1 MAGRR
6 PLPKQMK
13 KVKLTVTIKPKTRDY
28 LYEAAMQTG
37 YSISELIERAIIK
50 TYIKVEEN
58 KVKKN

>member
-6 PLPKQMK
+6 PLPEKMK
-13 KVKLTVTIKPKTRDY
+13 KVKLTVTIKPKTRDH
-28 LYEAAMQTG
+28 LDEVAMQTG